1 MWSVQASANRWWPWW
16 WFDMKEKAFKGN
28 PALYEIEMP
37 IYIDNLS
44 FFSFTP
50 HAHQETINMFHCWL
64 DSVGSSL
71 KASTQSVK
79 IVFFSLEC
87 SLLPP
92 PSKQRQQS
100 GFSIEKRRFATQHEG
115 EREKLLSLLL
125 LRWKL
130 LGRWKMI
137 TWKLYDA
144 FSSSSRVFMQQQ
156 NFLTVRQLDPV
167 SASAIPLHDLLAT
180 IGGDFVWCLG
190 WRCRENR
197 LSANL
202 KKNFFIWKSWLR
214 SRRGVVSSA

>member
-1 MWSVQASANRWWPWW
+1 MRSVQASANRWWPWW
-16 WFDMKEKAFKGN
+16 WFDMKEEKRLKAIRHYMRLKCLFT
-28 PALYEIEMP
+28 LI
-37 IYIDNLS
+37 IWVS
-44 FFSFTP
+44 FPSLLAP
-50 HAHQETINMFHCWL
+50 HQETINMFHCWL

-115 EREKLLSLLL
+115 ERGKEKSCCHCFYSVGSCWGDEKWSLESFTTRFFTATKLSWSSIT
-125 LRWKL
+125 RPG
-130 LGRWKMI
+130 LGLCNSF
-137 TWKLYDA
+137 TW
-144 FSSSSRVFMQQQ
+144 FIS
-156 NFLTVRQLDPV
+156 
-167 SASAIPLHDLLAT
+167 HD
-180 IGGDFVWCLG
+180 GGDFVWCLG

-202 KKNFFIWKSWLR
+202 KKKLFLYENHDFDL
-214 SRRGVVSSA
+214 GAVS